1 MSRRNTTRIAGGFQE
16 RMKLPILNGLVFLCI
31 AIAAPRGPWQS
42 GKLDIIF
49 SVSPVSVIV

>member
-1 MSRRNTTRIAGGFQE
+1 MSGRNTTRFAGRFQE
-16 RMKLPILNGLVFLCI
+16 RMKLTILNGLVFLCI